1 MTYVRHLL
9 TAWNTTGE
17 GIHSPYLFHIVR
29 FIMRDSNSFYCF
41 SDIERQRGRLLH
53 CEDVLDVV
61 DFGSGGSPEG
71 KHVARKVCDIA
82 ANHLERS
89 EVGQLLFR
97 LVNYMGQH
105 EHRPLEI
112 IELGTSLGV
121 TTAYL
126 AAANRTNRVTTYEG
140 SETVLAIAQGIWR
153 ALKLEN
159 IVWQQGNIDDTLFL
173 CAREKIDIAY
183 IDANHTYE
191 ATKRY
196 AEFLL
201 PEITANGML
210 IIDDIHHSAEMER
223 AWNELKEDVRVTTSM
238 DLYHVGILFV
248 NPCFLKRHYRIR
260 IGNHK

>member
-29 FIMRDSNSFYCF
+29 FIMRDRNSFYCF
-41 SDIERQRGRLLH
+41 SDIERLRGRLLH

-140 SETVLAIAQGIWR
+140 SETVLAIAQG
-153 ALKLEN
+153 
-159 IVWQQGNIDDTLFL
+159 QQMVCL
-173 CAREKIDIAY
+173 
-183 IDANHTYE
+183 
-191 ATKRY
+191 
-196 AEFLL
+196 
-201 PEITANGML
+201 
-210 IIDDIHHSAEMER
+210 
-223 AWNELKEDVRVTTSM
+223 
-238 DLYHVGILFV
+238 
-248 NPCFLKRHYRIR
+248 
-260 IGNHK
+260 